1 MKKEVK
7 EEKINVEMKDGQGFF
22 TDLIVFYHK
31 HIRKIHIIVTIIA
44 MLIYAF
50 ASYKAFKNIN
60 NGNYYIPADTTA
72 KTLLGNLKEDAMLSF
87 IAILAGIVPFCYIAI
102 IGIAQ
107 AGIIV
112 NDIALRYVFDSTFM
126 FTGILGGIIKVIGVG
141 LVVAVG
147 LYYCKLSSKKNK
159 YYHQSGFTFND
170 VKLSFYDL
178 RKNEKKVEELTKKK
192 EERARKIQE
201 SNIKM
206 PYGYF
211 AVLGLIGFV
220 IQAIGSLI
228 TRI

>member
-1 MKKEVK
+1 
-7 EEKINVEMKDGQGFF
+7 
-22 TDLIVFYHK
+22 
-31 HIRKIHIIVTIIA
+31 

-112 NDIALRYVFDSTFM
+112 NDIALLAPTGRASKRMGEAALMPASTIHRFLKWNRDTDALRYVFGSTFM